1 MFLYVGEYWV
11 EFPSSE
17 YGGLWVVM
25 AENDEQCVELLR
37 DANNWFD
44 REYDDEI
51 PEAVQ
56 KAKRFQLDE
65 NVESNK
71 TPRIVDTFFT

>member
-25 AENDEQCVELLR
+25 AENDEQCIELLR
-37 DANNWFD
+37 DARNYFG

-65 NVESNK
+65 NVEANK
-71 TPRIVDTFFT
+71 TPQIVDTFFT